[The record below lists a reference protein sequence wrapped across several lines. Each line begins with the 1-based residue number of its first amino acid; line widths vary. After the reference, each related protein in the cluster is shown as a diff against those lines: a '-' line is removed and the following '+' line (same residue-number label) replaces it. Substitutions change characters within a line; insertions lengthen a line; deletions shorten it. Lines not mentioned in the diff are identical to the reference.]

1 MREAVWD
8 EAMCKNRPI
17 IAHSIIL
24 VRRNTSFRAQSVFAW
39 KKLTHNNELTM
50 FNYETEKRLKYYDK
64 VIEIYKETGYS
75 SRRIA
80 KLGIVPVGYRTIAYW
95 IANFVSEKKESQ
107 SAIMKQSQS
116 NVSEECSSTEI
127 QELQKRIKELE
138 AQLLQAQIKAEF
150 YDEMINV
157 AEAKFKIP
165 IRKKAG
171 AKQ

>member
-1 MREAVWD
+1 M
-8 EAMCKNRPI
+8 
-17 IAHSIIL
+17 H
-24 VRRNTSFRAQSVFAW
+24 RNAIWCTNFNLPSDFVFAW